1 MHFKLEELLVKTE
14 QLSGLLVMLEG
25 AITGGTVE
33 VNDYKWGVNSIVN
46 LSLDLK
52 EEVEELLQLSLKKD
66 VR

>member
-1 MHFKLEELLVKTE
+1 M
-14 QLSGLLVMLEG
+14 SGLLVMLEG